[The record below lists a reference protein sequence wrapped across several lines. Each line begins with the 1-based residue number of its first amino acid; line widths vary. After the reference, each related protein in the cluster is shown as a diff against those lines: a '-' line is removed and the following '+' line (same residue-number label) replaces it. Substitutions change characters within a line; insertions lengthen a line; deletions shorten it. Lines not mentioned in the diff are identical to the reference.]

1 MKKTRP
7 AKAEEITARL
17 NAVRQTES
25 SELDPLLIGCN
36 VSWNQKS
43 GKRPSST
50 QVSARPSRVWLVLR
64 VTLVSSPILH

>member
-7 AKAEEITARL
+7 AKAKEITARL

-36 VSWNQKS
+36 VLEPEKWQAPLQHT
-43 GKRPSST
+43 GKC
-50 QVSARPSRVWLVLR
+50 
-64 VTLVSSPILH
+64 

>member
-36 VSWNQKS
+36 VLEPEKWQAPLQHT
-43 GKRPSST
+43 GKCQTLPCLAGT
-50 QVSARPSRVWLVLR
+50 R